1 MKKLSLISSALLVA
15 ASISFS
21 VPSFAQVTLTDADRA
36 RIEERK
42 NRRTTLPG
50 ERVGRGVTRALE
62 LYNEEKVDEALKILL
77 EVRGGSD
84 YDNAFLA
91 RFIGTLYA
99 QIGNTTEAIKYLE
112 QALKPD
118 VLSYS
123 DHSASLKLVADLLL
137 QAEKFNEAARNYE
150 ALLRFT
156 GENDPDVYL
165 RIASAYVQTQQH
177 AKALP
182 FVDAAIRYSR
192 DPNKSHYLLK
202 MGAHYELKQYP
213 KAIET
218 AETMVQLFPEERQYW
233 VYLGQFYTLVE
244 DYQKS
249 LSTYQIAY
257 ANGFLESEADF
268 RMLGQLYA
276 NNSIPYKA
284 ASIYEKYLKSG
295 KIKKDRTMLTAI
307 ASNYQ
312 AAREFAKAAQYYG
325 ELAALTNEAEA
336 YRRQGMA
343 FMAIQRYSDAL
354 KAFEA
359 TLARDSS
366 NAGRVHMSMAEA
378 FLNQDKL
385 REAYASLQLAKR
397 DSATS
402 RQATNYEGYVRE
414 RARIKGI
421 TL

>member
-15 ASISFS
+15 ASVSFA

-42 NRRTTLPG
+42 SRKTQLPG
-50 ERVGRGVTRALE
+50 ERVGRGVTRAFE
-62 LYNEEKVDEALKILL
+62 LYNEEKVDEALKVLL
-77 EVRGGSD
+77 EIRGGNEF
-84 YDNAFLA
+84 DNAFLA
-91 RFIGTLYA
+91 RFIGNLYA
-99 QIGNTTEAIKYLE
+99 QRDAKQAIRYLE
-112 QALKPD
+112 QATKPD
-118 VLSYS
+118 VLSFADQS
-123 DHSASLKLVADLLL
+123 SSLKLVADL
-137 QAEKFNEAARNYE
+137 QQMEGMHKDAIRNYE
-150 ALLRFT
+150 AWIRFT

-165 RIASAYVQTQQH
+165 RIANSYYQLQDYKNV
-177 AKALP
+177 LVP
-182 FVDAAIRYSR
+182 IDNAIRYSR
-192 DPNKSHYLLK
+192 TPNKNHYMLK
-202 MGAHYELKQYP
+202 MGALYESRNYP
-213 KAIET
+213 KTVEVV
-218 AETMVQLFPEERQYW
+218 ETMVQLFPEERQFW
-233 VYLGQFYTLVE
+233 VYRGNFYTLVE

-249 LSTYQIAY
+249 LSAFQIAY
-257 ANGFLESEADF
+257 NNGYLESEAELK
-268 RMLGQLYA
+268 MLGQMYA
-276 NNSIPYKA
+276 NNNIPYKA
-284 ASIYEKYLKSG
+284 AAIYEKYLKSG

-307 ASNYQ
+307 ASNFQ

-325 ELAALTNEAEA
+325 ELAALTNEADA
-336 YRRQGMA
+336 YRRQAMA